1 MNDRKSKLNSMSC
14 RRCGRALKD
23 SESIKRGI
31 GPICLEKELQETPK
45 IGNYDITKFHEIW
58 DHIYERETESSRQ
71 EKNKE
76 IIRWIM
82 N

>member
-1 MNDRKSKLNSMSC
+1 MNDRKTKLNSMSC

-31 GPICLEKELQETPK
+31 GPICLQKELQETPK
-45 IGNYDITKFHEIW
+45 IGGYELW